1 MPPKKSR
8 SKKSRSTAYRF
19 SVRVK
24 KPKSLSKKSRRKTGF
39 KKSMKRSSKKKSSN
53 KGVTWFG
60 AVAKARKELGIKGF
74 VAIKKGT
81 PLYKR
86 SKEIYGK

>member
-1 MPPKKSR
+1 MPSKSKSR

-24 KPKSLSKKSRRKTGF
+24 KPKSLSKKLQRKTG
-39 KKSMKRSSKKKSSN
+39 KKKSSKKLSSN
-53 KGVTWFG
+53 KGLSWFG
-60 AVAKARKELGIKGF
+60 AVAKARKELKITGF

-86 SKEIYGK
+86 AKEIYGK

>member
-1 MPPKKSR
+1 MPSKSKSR

-24 KPKSLSKKSRRKTGF
+24 KPKSAKKSMKRSS

-53 KGVTWFG
+53 KGVSWFG
-60 AVAKARKELGIKGF
+60 AVAKARKELGITGF

>member
-1 MPPKKSR
+1 MPSKSKSR

-24 KPKSLSKKSRRKTGF
+24 KPKSAKKSMKRSS

-53 KGVTWFG
+53 KGVSWFG

>member
-1 MPPKKSR
+1 MPAKKSR
-8 SKKSRSTAYRF
+8 SKSKSKTAYRF

-24 KPKSLSKKSRRKTGF
+24 KPKRAKKSMKRSS

-53 KGVTWFG
+53 KGVSWFG

-81 PLYKR
+81 PLYNR
-86 SKEIYGK
+86 AKEIYGK

>member
-1 MPPKKSR
+1 MPAKKSR
-8 SKKSRSTAYRF
+8 SKSKTAYRF

-24 KPKSLSKKSRRKTGF
+24 KPKSAKKSMKRSS

-53 KGVTWFG
+53 KGVSWFG

-81 PLYKR
+81 PLYNR
-86 SKEIYGK
+86 AKEIYGK

>member
-1 MPPKKSR
+1 MPAKKSR

-24 KPKSLSKKSRRKTGF
+24 KPKSAKKSMKRSS

-53 KGVTWFG
+53 KGVSWFG
-60 AVAKARKELGIKGF
+60 AVAKARKELGITGF

>member
-24 KPKSLSKKSRRKTGF
+24 KPKSAKKSMKRSS

-53 KGVTWFG
+53 KGVSWFG

-81 PLYKR
+81 PLYNR
-86 SKEIYGK
+86 AKEIYGK

>member
-1 MPPKKSR
+1 MPAKKSR

-19 SVRVK
+19 SGRIK
-24 KPKSLSKKSRRKTGF
+24 KPKSVKKSMKRSS

-53 KGVTWFG
+53 KGVSWFG

-81 PLYKR
+81 PLYNR
-86 SKEIYGK
+86 AKEIYGK

>member
-1 MPPKKSR
+1 MKR
-8 SKKSRSTAYRF
+8 SS
-19 SVRVK
+19 
-24 KPKSLSKKSRRKTGF
+24 

-53 KGVTWFG
+53 KGVSWFG

>member
-1 MPPKKSR
+1 MPSKSKSR

-24 KPKSLSKKSRRKTGF
+24 KPKSAKKSMKRSS

-53 KGVTWFG
+53 KGVSWFG

-81 PLYKR
+81 PLYNR
-86 SKEIYGK
+86 AKEIYGK

>member
-1 MPPKKSR
+1 MPSKSKSR

-19 SVRVK
+19 SARVK
-24 KPKSLSKKSRRKTGF
+24 KPKSAKKSMKRSS

-53 KGVTWFG
+53 KGGAWFG
-60 AVAKARKELGIKGF
+60 AVAKARKELGITGF

-81 PLYKR
+81 PLYNR
-86 SKEIYGK
+86 AKEIYGK

>member
-1 MPPKKSR
+1 MPAKKSR

-24 KPKSLSKKSRRKTGF
+24 KPKSLSKKSRRKTANKGLRKTLR
-39 KKSMKRSSKKKSSN
+39 KKLSPN
-53 KGVTWFG
+53 KGVSWFG